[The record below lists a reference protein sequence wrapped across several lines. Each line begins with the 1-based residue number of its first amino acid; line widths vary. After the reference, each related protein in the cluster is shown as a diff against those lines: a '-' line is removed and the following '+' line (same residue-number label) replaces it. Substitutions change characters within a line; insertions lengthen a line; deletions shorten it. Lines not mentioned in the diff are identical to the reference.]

1 MSEKLFKPS
10 YKDGWIVVME
20 NGKGT
25 FAVVSNPIDT
35 WDEAEQ
41 VCRTLNEIADQF
53 MSAIIQSSIHKA
65 LNDILGP
72 TARQN

>member
-1 MSEKLFKPS
+1 
-10 YKDGWIVVME
+10 ME
-20 NGKGT
+20 NGTGT
-25 FAVVSNPIDT
+25 WAIVSNPIDT

-72 TARQN
+72 IARQN